1 MKVIGVSN
9 LPANKTKQSS
19 SKNKK
24 TVQNEINSPNFGA
37 YKLIKKFKDPNYSWI
52 NDYVYE
58 LSNKMKVIIVP
69 KKGPDAISVKT
80 IVKTG
85 AYNETENLRGE
96 SHFTEHLM
104 FDGSKGLK
112 PGEFDTITS
121 SKGAYINAYT
131 DTNATQYIFDVTNP
145 SSKDLADLIK
155 IHATMIKYPSLPE
168 EQFEKEKAIVI
179 QEIKQHQDEPMAMHY
194 FKLIKDLLG
203 INSKPTHAILG
214 DEENIRNTQ
223 RKDIFNYHK
232 ENYTPDN
239 MEIIIAGDIN
249 PKKIIKEID
258 KNFDTPD
265 FKPSEQS
272 RMFEKIH
279 PLEKTKI
286 SFLSDPK
293 IQSSYINIGLNGPEN
308 INAKDNVAAQ
318 ALQTILCSSK
328 RIDSK
333 LLQIDTECY
342 HELISVGNNPTN
354 PRVLFFTMSVMPGN
368 EQKALNLLKEAISE
382 IKTKPITEEELTIAK
397 KTLINLFNKK
407 CEKNKYITESIC
419 DFSSVGG
426 IDAYEKQVE
435 YIKNLTLD
443 DVNKIAYK
451 YLNPQKA
458 AISILQ
464 PETAQNKAISFSG
477 RNIIQPKSIREY
489 LLPNNIKLVIN
500 DTSYKIRTHLDFT
513 IRNTNINSK
522 PGTIDILG
530 QILEKSTSKHSKE
543 DFRFLQ
549 EKEGIDLHLRTGKD
563 MSINSNS
570 LKESLPSAIKLI
582 KEMLFEPKIN
592 KESFDKAINELSLQL
607 NGFTIDASDRAIE
620 KLYGKSPDGITARL
634 LRQEITKVTLEDVQN
649 YYNKII
655 NQGNAT
661 ITITGPISKQKG
673 LKKEIIK
680 ELSQIENK
688 FKLDKIKEQS
698 FNGPKTT
705 QVLVQAEKGLSQS
718 EIIQMFHL
726 DTTDINEIA
735 AMNVLD
741 FILGS
746 GGLNTRLFLDLR
758 ENQKLAYDAS
768 SNFIQKESYARENLR
783 IKTGIKD
790 ENDNFNENIKKSL
803 LGFEKHLKILT
814 QSTPTEQEMITAKKS
829 LFNALVIEAANAH
842 GENYLIK
849 QGIEQ
854 NNEALYINKLL
865 KAIEKVKPKD
875 VQEVAKKYLT
885 KPSIISILTTEEA
898 AKNAEAFLKT
908 RGEYKFYANEKI
920 DT

>member
-1 MKVIGVSN
+1 MRIASLTRSN
-9 LPANKTKQSS
+9 KENYFTEQKNNHKKSS
-19 SKNKK
+19 LN
-24 TVQNEINSPNFGA
+24 VGFGA
-37 YKLIKKFKDPNYSWI
+37 YKLIKKFKDPNYSWM

-69 KKGPDAISVKT
+69 KKGPDAISVNT

-104 FDGSKGLK
+104 FDGSTGLK
-112 PGEFDTITS
+112 PGEFDTIAD
-121 SKGAYINAYT
+121 SKGAYTNAYT

-145 SSKDLADLIK
+145 SNKDLADLIK
-155 IHATMIKYPSLPE
+155 VHATMIKYPSLPK
-168 EQFEKEKAIVI
+168 EQFEKEKAVVI
-179 QEIKQHQDEPMAMHY
+179 QEIKQSQDEPMAMHY

-203 INSKPTHAILG
+203 INSKTTHSVLG
-214 DEENIRNTQ
+214 DEEKIRNTQ
-223 RKDIFNYHK
+223 RKDIFDYHQK
-232 ENYTPDN
+232 NYTPDN

-249 PKKIIKEID
+249 PKKLIKEID

-265 FKPSEQS
+265 FKPTGQS
-272 RMFEKIH
+272 RIFEEIH

-293 IQSSYINIGLNGPEN
+293 IQSSQINIGFTGPEN
-308 INAKDNVAAQ
+308 INAKDSLATK
-318 ALQTILCSSK
+318 ALQAILCSSK

-354 PRVLFFTMSVMPGN
+354 PRVLFFVMSVMPGN
-368 EQKALNLLKEAISE
+368 EQKALNLLKESISE
-382 IKTKPITEEELTIAK
+382 IKTKPIIEEELTIVK

-407 CEKNKYITESIC
+407 CEKNKSITETIC

-443 DVNKIAYK
+443 DINKVADK

-477 RNIIQPKSIREY
+477 RTIIQPKSIREC

-500 DTSYKIRTHLDFT
+500 DTSYKIRTHLSFT
-513 IRNTNINSK
+513 IKNPNMNSK

-543 DFRFLQ
+543 DFQFLQ
-549 EKEGIDLHLRTGKD
+549 EKEGIDLQLRTGKV
-563 MSINSNS
+563 MSVNSDS

-592 KESFDKAINELSLQL
+592 KESFDKAVKELSLQL
-607 NGFTIDASDRAIE
+607 SGFTIDASDRALE
-620 KLYGKSPDGITARL
+620 KLYGKSPDGITPRL
-634 LRQEITKVTLEDVQN
+634 LRQELTKVALEDVQN
-649 YYNKII
+649 YYNEII
-655 NQGNAT
+655 NQGSAT

-688 FKLDKIKEQS
+688 FKINKINEQS
-698 FNGPKTT
+698 FNIPKTT

-718 EIIQMFHL
+718 EIIQMFHIN
-726 DTTDINEIA
+726 TNDINEIA
-735 AMNVLD
+735 AMNLLD
-741 FILGS
+741 NILGS

-758 ENQKLAYDAS
+758 EKQKLAYHAS
-768 SNFIQKESYARENLR
+768 SNFIKKESYARESLT

-790 ENDNFNENIKKSL
+790 ENNNFNENIEKSL

-814 QSTPTEQEMITAKKS
+814 QSTPTEQEMIIAKKS
-829 LFNALVIEAANAH
+829 LFNTFVIKAANAI

-865 KAIEKVKPKD
+865 KAIEKVKPED

-885 KPSIISILTTEEA
+885 KPSVISILTTEEA

-908 RGEYKFYANEKI
+908 RGEYKFYTNETI